1 MPKVN
6 EIRTAL
12 FEAAPEYM
20 KMEWDNVGLMC
31 GHAAQEVTRVLV
43 ALDAS
48 YRVLNEA
55 QAAHCELVVCHHPL
69 IFGGTK
75 TVTDETPLGRSLLFA
90 IENGISVLSFH
101 TNLDCAPEGVNDV
114 LARSLGLSEVT
125 VMEPAGTDEQGRAY
139 GLIRTGTVPET
150 DVHSFA
156 AQVKQ
161 ALGCEGLR
169 YADGGRPVHRVA
181 VGGGSCGS
189 AIGNVLAHGCDT
201 LVTADLKYHEFA
213 DAPYF
218 GINLIDAGHFQT
230 ENPVCARLE
239 ALLRGQTDAGAEAL
253 RDLPF
258 EGRLS
263 VVEFLLHSL
272 QTQLCAMEDASAL
285 AFSAESFLKSIPAGE
300 GYAARAEKQLENRRA
315 ALQIRREC
323 GVLSAEDERRET
335 AFLARSDAALAA
347 RSDAEAF
354 DAVRLLAESAGTAAE
369 QNRKNTL
376 CALENSLRFVCAA
389 FGDEQELWILL
400 HGLQDCGAAAFLQ
413 KENSSVYQELLS
425 RATPEAKAAALR
437 EELSR
442 GAGL

>member
-55 QAAHCELVVCHHPL
+55 KAAHCELVVCHHPL

-75 TVTDETPLGRSLLFA
+75 TVTDETPVGRSLLFA

-150 DVHSFA
+150 DVRSFA

-181 VGGGSCGS
+181 VGGGSCGG
-189 AIGNVLAHGCDT
+189 AIGDVLAHGCDT
-201 LVTADLKYHEFA
+201 LVTADLK
-213 DAPYF
+213 
-218 GINLIDAGHFQT
+218 
-230 ENPVCARLE
+230 
-239 ALLRGQTDAGAEAL
+239 
-253 RDLPF
+253 
-258 EGRLS
+258 
-263 VVEFLLHSL
+263 
-272 QTQLCAMEDASAL
+272 
-285 AFSAESFLKSIPAGE
+285 
-300 GYAARAEKQLENRRA
+300 
-315 ALQIRREC
+315 
-323 GVLSAEDERRET
+323 
-335 AFLARSDAALAA
+335 
-347 RSDAEAF
+347 
-354 DAVRLLAESAGTAAE
+354 
-369 QNRKNTL
+369 
-376 CALENSLRFVCAA
+376 
-389 FGDEQELWILL
+389 
-400 HGLQDCGAAAFLQ
+400 
-413 KENSSVYQELLS
+413 
-425 RATPEAKAAALR
+425 
-437 EELSR
+437 
-442 GAGL
+442 

>member
-189 AIGNVLAHGCDT
+189 AIGNVLAPGCAWRVPA
-201 LVTADLKYHEFA
+201 LLKYR
-213 DAPYF
+213 DF
-218 GINLIDAGHFQT
+218 G
-230 ENPVCARLE
+230 VAR
-239 ALLRGQTDAGAEAL
+239 
-253 RDLPF
+253 
-258 EGRLS
+258 
-263 VVEFLLHSL
+263 
-272 QTQLCAMEDASAL
+272 
-285 AFSAESFLKSIPAGE
+285 
-300 GYAARAEKQLENRRA
+300 
-315 ALQIRREC
+315 
-323 GVLSAEDERRET
+323 
-335 AFLARSDAALAA
+335 
-347 RSDAEAF
+347 
-354 DAVRLLAESAGTAAE
+354 
-369 QNRKNTL
+369 
-376 CALENSLRFVCAA
+376 
-389 FGDEQELWILL
+389 
-400 HGLQDCGAAAFLQ
+400 
-413 KENSSVYQELLS
+413 
-425 RATPEAKAAALR
+425 
-437 EELSR
+437 
-442 GAGL
+442 

>member
-31 GHAAQEVTRVLV
+31 GHAAQEVTRVQV

-55 QAAHCELVVCHHPL
+55 KAAHCELVVCHHPL

-75 TVTDETPLGRSLLFA
+75 TVTDETPVGRSLLFA

-139 GLIRTGTVPET
+139 GLIRTGTVSET
-150 DVHSFA
+150 DVRSFA

-181 VGGGSCGS
+181 VGGALQVNRLCPDH
-189 AIGNVLAHGCDT
+189 AGNAAFQPHPLADDHPGVHPAHRVEAQQAALLD
-201 LVTADLKYHEFA
+201 VGDDKADLIHVGGKEHLV
-213 DAPYF
+213 F
-218 GINLIDAGHFQT
+218 GGFL
-230 ENPVCARLE
+230 
-239 ALLRGQTDAGAEAL
+239 ALLLTD
-253 RDLPF
+253 
-258 EGRLS
+258 
-263 VVEFLLHSL
+263 
-272 QTQLCAMEDASAL
+272 
-285 AFSAESFLKSIPAGE
+285 
-300 GYAARAEKQLENRRA
+300 
-315 ALQIRREC
+315 
-323 GVLSAEDERRET
+323 
-335 AFLARSDAALAA
+335 
-347 RSDAEAF
+347 
-354 DAVRLLAESAGTAAE
+354 
-369 QNRKNTL
+369 
-376 CALENSLRFVCAA
+376 
-389 FGDEQELWILL
+389 
-400 HGLQDCGAAAFLQ
+400 
-413 KENSSVYQELLS
+413 
-425 RATPEAKAAALR
+425 
-437 EELSR
+437 
-442 GAGL
+442 

>member
-75 TVTDETPLGRSLLFA
+75 TVTDETPVGRSLLFA

-125 VMEPAGTDEQGRAY
+125 VMEPAGTDEHGRAY

-150 DVHSFA
+150 DVRSFA

-169 YADGGRPVHRVA
+169 YAQAKGLDGR
-181 VGGGSCGS
+181 
-189 AIGNVLAHGCDT
+189 
-201 LVTADLKYHEFA
+201 K
-213 DAPYF
+213 
-218 GINLIDAGHFQT
+218 
-230 ENPVCARLE
+230 
-239 ALLRGQTDAGAEAL
+239 LLG
-253 RDLPF
+253 
-258 EGRLS
+258 
-263 VVEFLLHSL
+263 
-272 QTQLCAMEDASAL
+272 AL
-285 AFSAESFLKSIPAGE
+285 ATGAAGSKQMDALGGKILAGDHAPGFFLKHFVKDM
-300 GYAARAEKQLENRRA
+300 R
-315 ALQIRREC
+315 
-323 GVLSAEDERRET
+323 
-335 AFLARSDAALAA
+335 LAA
-347 RSDAEAF
+347 EEAEH
-354 DAVRLLAESAGTAAE
+354 
-369 QNRKNTL
+369 
-376 CALENSLRFVCAA
+376 
-389 FGDEQELWILL
+389 
-400 HGLQDCGAAAFLQ
+400 HGL
-413 KENSSVYQELLS
+413 LLEML
-425 RATPEAKAAALR
+425 PQVLKIY
-437 EELSR
+437 EELEKN
-442 GAGL
+442 GKGEWGTQGLINRYHV

>member
-75 TVTDETPLGRSLLFA
+75 TVTDETPVGRSLLFA

-139 GLIRTGTVPET
+139 GLVRTGTVPET
-150 DVHSFA
+150 DVRSFA

-181 VGGGSCGS
+181 VGGGSCGG
-189 AIGNVLAHGCDT
+189 AIGDVLAHGCDT

-213 DAPYF
+213 DAPYL

-239 ALLRGQTDAGAEAL
+239 ALLRGAFPELTVL
-253 RDLPF
+253 RSQNHRD
-258 EGRLS
+258 ETH
-263 VVEFLLHSL
+263 FL
-272 QTQLCAMEDASAL
+272 
-285 AFSAESFLKSIPAGE
+285 
-300 GYAARAEKQLENRRA
+300 
-315 ALQIRREC
+315 
-323 GVLSAEDERRET
+323 
-335 AFLARSDAALAA
+335 
-347 RSDAEAF
+347 
-354 DAVRLLAESAGTAAE
+354 
-369 QNRKNTL
+369 
-376 CALENSLRFVCAA
+376 
-389 FGDEQELWILL
+389 
-400 HGLQDCGAAAFLQ
+400 
-413 KENSSVYQELLS
+413 
-425 RATPEAKAAALR
+425 
-437 EELSR
+437 
-442 GAGL
+442 